1 MKITKFGHC
10 CLLVEVKGLRIL
22 TDPGNYN
29 VTPEVEHVDVIL
41 ITHEHPDH
49 LHVDSLKA
57 VLAGNPEAQVIS
69 HRGAGR
75 ILDEAGIAYMLIS
88 DGEEKLIKD
97 VSIESSGTEHACI
110 HHDLPALMV
119 QNTGFYIDKVL
130 FYPGDSF
137 HNPHKD
143 IAILALPV
151 AGPWMKIEEAVEYA
165 KAIRPKAVFPVHDG
179 MLRQDHRLGP
189 TRRVPTAILEPLGIR
204 YVDMTEGSVQDFS
217 TFAR

>member
-1 MKITKFGHC
+1 MNITKFGHC
-10 CLLVEVKGLRIL
+10 CLLIEIGDLRIL

-29 VTPEVEHVDVIL
+29 NTPNVENIDVIL

-49 LHVDSLKA
+49 CHIESLQA
-57 VLAGNPEAQVIS
+57 ILAKSPSAKIITHQGV
-69 HRGAGR
+69 GKL
-75 ILDEAGIAYMLIS
+75 LDQASITYSPIT
-88 DGEEKLIKD
+88 DGETLTIKNIP
-97 VSIESSGTEHACI
+97 IESCGTKHACI

-119 QNTGFYIDKVL
+119 QNTGFYINKQF

-165 KAIRPKAVFPVHDG
+165 KIIKPKVVFPVHDG
-179 MLRQDHRLGP
+179 MLHQDHRLGP
-189 TRRVPTAILEPLGIR
+189 TRRVPIAILEPLSIK
-204 YVDMTEGSVQDFS
+204 YVNMIEGSSHDFS
-217 TFAR
+217 TT